1 MSEVVISDQPG
12 SDRYVIEV
20 EGARAGLLTYRLA
33 PEKISFMHAEVDP
46 SMEGRGLGSRLVAFA
61 LDDARRR
68 GLAVLPFCPF
78 VASYI
83 HAHREYL
90 ELVPEAGRARF
101 GL

>member
-1 MSEVVISDQPG
+1 MSEVVICDQPG
-12 SDRYVIEV
+12 FDQYVIEL
-20 EGARAGLLTYRLA
+20 EGARAGFLTYKLA
-33 PEKISFMHAEVDP
+33 PEKISFMHTEVEP
-46 SMEGRGLGSRLVAFA
+46 SMEGRGLGSRLVAYA

-83 HAHREYL
+83 RDHGEYL
-90 ELVPEAGRARF
+90 ELVPEAGRPRF

>member
-1 MSEVVISDQPG
+1 MSEVTICDQPG
-12 SDRYVIEV
+12 SHQYVIEV
-20 EGARAGLLTYRLA
+20 EGAKAGFLTYKLA
-33 PEKISFMHAEVDP
+33 PEKISFMHAEVEP
-46 SMEGRGLGSRLVAFA
+46 SMESRGLGSRLVAFA

-83 HAHREYL
+83 HDHREYL

>member
-1 MSEVVISDQPG
+1 MSEVVICDQPG

-20 EGARAGLLTYRLA
+20 EGARAGFLTYRLA
-33 PEKISFMHAEVDP
+33 PEKISFMHAEVEP
-46 SMEGRGLGSRLVAFA
+46 SMEGRGIGSRLVAFA

-68 GLAVLPFCPF
+68 GLAVLPLCPF

-83 HAHREYL
+83 HDHGEYR
-90 ELVPEAGRARF
+90 ELVPEAVRGRF